1 VSDFTG
7 FLRKWTGRATT
18 RKSELKNKPQIVKGD
33 PQQIDDDHRHGA
45 EGHVLQVN
53 GDPQKVDDGA
63 DDHRHGAEG
72 HVLQVNGDPQQ
83 VDDQAEDAPEG

>member
-1 VSDFTG
+1 MHFSRALQVSDFTG

-53 GDPQKVDDGA
+53 GDPEKVDDG
-63 DDHRHGAEG
+63 
-72 HVLQVNGDPQQ
+72 
-83 VDDQAEDAPEG
+83 AEDAPEG